1 MSLTPRS
8 RPAPAADEVA
18 AGLRLSTTRLARRLR
33 TEAEIGLTPSLL
45 SALAVVHVHGPLT
58 LGALAELEGI
68 APPSV
73 TKIVGKLQEQA
84 LVERI
89 TDPADRRVC
98 RVVTSA
104 AGDALLERSRARKT
118 AWLAARLDGLPAED
132 LRVLERAAGIID
144 DLLAADRAGRA
155 ERAGRPERTAG
166 ATP

>member
-1 MSLTPRS
+1 MSSMRSPRT

-58 LGALAELEGI
+58 LGSLADLEGI
-68 APPSV
+68 APPTV
-73 TKIVGKLQEQA
+73 TKIVGKLQDQH

-98 RVVTSA
+98 RVETTA
-104 AGDALLERSRARKT
+104 DGEALLARSRERKT
-118 AWLAARLDGLPAED
+118 AWLAARLDGLAPDD
-132 LRVLERAAGIID
+132 LAVLARAASIID
-144 DLLAADRAGRA
+144 GLLTADRASG
-155 ERAGRPERTAG
+155 GPTSGGG
-166 ATP
+166 AT